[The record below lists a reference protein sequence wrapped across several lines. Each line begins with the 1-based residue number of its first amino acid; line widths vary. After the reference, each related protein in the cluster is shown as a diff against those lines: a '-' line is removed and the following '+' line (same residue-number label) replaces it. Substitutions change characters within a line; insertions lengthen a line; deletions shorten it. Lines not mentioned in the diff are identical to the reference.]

1 MQKTQN
7 EVIWLSLIMFFVTEP
22 VQKMSVLLHVQSET
36 GTLHKIVSLKST
48 QWRLSKWPSFAI
60 FKNADL
66 GTLFFT

>member
-1 MQKTQN
+1 MQKTQD

-36 GTLHKIVSLKST
+36 GTLHQMVSLKST
-48 QWRLSKWPSFAI
+48 SFAI

-66 GTLFFT
+66 GTLFLT

>member
-36 GTLHKIVSLKST
+36 GTLHQIVSLKST
-48 QWRLSKWPSFAI
+48 Q
-60 FKNADL
+60 
-66 GTLFFT
+66 